1 MTRQRLYQAI
11 TAGAAAALA
20 ALPARADHLEELV
33 VTATHS
39 TRTIDVTS
47 ALVISPDVAQLLK
60 EAPGANVNS
69 NGPLT
74 GIPQYRGMYGPRIA
88 TAIDGNQL
96 APSGPNWM
104 DPPISYVV
112 GSQLESLQVYRG
124 IVPVGVAQEAIGGA
138 IDAKMNK
145 GSFGN
150 TGEFD
155 LNGRVMSSGQ
165 SVNDGYTLNTNLYA
179 SNDQHRLKVAALTE
193 SGNNA
198 GFPDGKI
205 IPTKY
210 ERDRYDLGYGFRSG
224 AHTLQLDYGNND
236 TGDTG
241 TPALPMDIRYIRGD
255 LYNLEYHFE
264 TTANA
269 AVDLALYGSELRHSM
284 DNYRLRQPPS
294 SAANWRRNT
303 ASSDNIGFRLEGTL
317 RDASGAWLAGV
328 DGFESSHDSD
338 IDNPNNP
345 MFFVVNF
352 NSAERKVLGGF
363 IERQQSLAERWK
375 AELGIRY
382 NRVSMDSG
390 KVDGTPAQMM
400 PPAQML
406 RDSFNNAQRNQTDNN
421 VDLVA
426 RAWFQ
431 ATDTSS
437 WYLGLA
443 RKNRSPSYQERYL
456 WLPLEA
462 TGGLA
467 DGNTYTGDIGLRPE
481 TSNQVEFGLD
491 FNNNR
496 LTLSPRVFYSKVD
509 DYIQGTPSQS
519 APALMFVNMMNMM
532 NGSNNPPP
540 LQFSN
545 VEAKLY
551 GFDMDW
557 ALQLD
562 GSWALSG
569 IVNYVRGERDDI
581 DDNLYRIAPPN
592 ATARLTYSRDNWS
605 AGLEGVVYDKQKH
618 VSETNREQKT
628 SGYGVVNI
636 SGTWQVTSALQL
648 AAGVDN
654 LFDREYRDHL
664 SGYNRAANPD
674 ISRGERLPGYGVNAF
689 ARAIYEF

>member
-1 MTRQRLYQAI
+1 MHNHRLYLLIA
-11 TAGAAAALA
+11 TSLL
-20 ALPARADHLEELV
+20 ALPARADLLEELV

-39 TRTIDVTS
+39 TRTIDVTN
-47 ALVISPDVAQLLK
+47 ALVISPDAAQLLK

-112 GSQLESLQVYRG
+112 GSQLESLEVYRG
-124 IVPVGVAQEAIGGA
+124 IVPVSVAQEAIGGA
-138 IDAKMNK
+138 IDARINK
-145 GSFGN
+145 GNFGSN
-150 TGEFD
+150 SDFH

-165 SVNDGYTLNTNLYA
+165 SVNEGYNLNTNLYA

-193 SGNNA
+193 KGDDA
-198 GFPDGKI
+198 DFPGGKI
-205 IPTKY
+205 IPTEY
-210 ERDRYDLGYGFRSG
+210 QRDRYDLGYGFRSG

-255 LYNLEYHFE
+255 LYNLGYHFE
-264 TTANA
+264 ATDDDSI
-269 AVDLALYGSELRHSM
+269 DLAVYGSELRHRM
-284 DNYRLRQPPS
+284 DNYGLRQAPS
-294 SAANWRRNT
+294 QAARWRRNT
-303 ASSDNIGFRLEGTL
+303 AKSDNIGFRLQGRLQDDT
-317 RDASGAWLAGV
+317 GAWQVGA
-328 DGFESSHDSD
+328 DGFDSSHDSD

-345 MFFVVNF
+345 MFFVTNF
-352 NSAERKVLGGF
+352 NSAEREVLGLF
-363 IERQQSLAERWK
+363 IERQHHLGDRWQG
-375 AELGIRY
+375 ELGLRY
-382 NRVSMDSG
+382 NRVSMDAG

-400 PPAQML
+400 MPAQML
-406 RDSFNNAQRNQTDNN
+406 RDNFNNAQRDQTDDNI
-421 VDLVA
+421 DLVA
-426 RAWFQ
+426 KVWFESSEN
-431 ATDTSS
+431 SS

-467 DGNTYTGDIGLRPE
+467 DGNTYTGNIKLRPE

-491 FNNNR
+491 FSNDR
-496 LTLSPRVFYSKVD
+496 LTLSPRLFYSKVD
-509 DYIQGTPSQS
+509 DYIQGTPSTY
-519 APALMFVNMMNMM
+519 APALMFVNMMNM
-532 NGSNNPPP
+532 NNDTNNPPP
-540 LQFSN
+540 LQFNN

-557 ALQLD
+557 ALQL
-562 GSWALSG
+562 GRHWALSG

-581 DDNLYRIAPPN
+581 NDNLFRIAPPN
-592 ATARLTYSRDNWS
+592 ATVRLGYARHSWS
-605 AGLEGVVYDKQKH
+605 AQVEGVVYDSQNK
-618 VSETNREQKT
+618 VSETNREQDT
-628 SGYGVVNI
+628 SSYGVVNL
-636 SGTWQVTSALQL
+636 SATWQATSALQL

-674 ISRGERLPGYGVNAF
+674 IAKGERLPGYGVNAF
-689 ARAIYEF
+689 ARLMYEF

>member
-1 MTRQRLYQAI
+1 MIKHRLYLAI
-11 TAGAAAALA
+11 AAALA
-20 ALPARADHLEELV
+20 ALPARSDHLEELV

-39 TRTIDVTS
+39 TRTIDVTN

-112 GSQLESLQVYRG
+112 GSQLESLEVYRG
-124 IVPVGVAQEAIGGA
+124 IVPVSVAQEAIGGA
-138 IDAKMNK
+138 IDAKMDK

-150 TGEFD
+150 TSEFD
-155 LNGRVMSSGQ
+155 LSGRVMSSGQ
-165 SVNDGYTLNTNLYA
+165 SVNDGYNLNTNLYA

-193 SGNNA
+193 SGDNA
-198 GFPDGKI
+198 EFPGGKI

-255 LYNLEYHFE
+255 LYNLGYHFE
-264 TTANA
+264 ATADA
-269 AVDLALYGSELRHSM
+269 GVDLALYGSELRHSM

-294 SAANWRRNT
+294 SPANWRRNT
-303 ASSDNIGFRLEGTL
+303 AKSDNVGFRLEGTL
-317 RDASGAWLAGV
+317 RDAGGAWLAGL
-328 DGFESSHDSD
+328 DGFDSSHDSD

-352 NSAERKVLGGF
+352 NNAEREVLGSF
-363 IERQQSLAERWK
+363 IERQQTLSEKWK
-375 AELGIRY
+375 AEFGVRY

-390 KVDGTPAQMM
+390 KVDGTPARMM

-406 RDSFNNAQRNQTDNN
+406 RDNFNNAQRSQTDNN

-426 RAWFQ
+426 KAWFQ
-431 ATDTSS
+431 ATDNSS

-519 APALMFVNMMNMM
+519 APALMFVSMMNMM